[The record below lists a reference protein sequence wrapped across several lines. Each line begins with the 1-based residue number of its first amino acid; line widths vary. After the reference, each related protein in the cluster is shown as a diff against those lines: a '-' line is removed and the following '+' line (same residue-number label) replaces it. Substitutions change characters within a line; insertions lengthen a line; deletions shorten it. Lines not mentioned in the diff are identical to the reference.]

1 MEDDPVTRTLFMAL
15 ACALW
20 SFTTAP
26 SEAQGT
32 GRLDKI
38 RETGAISLGFPDASP
53 PFGFLDGDGKPVGY
67 SLEICEHVAEKLKT
81 ALGLKQIEIRRTPVM
96 SATRIPLINN
106 GTIDLECGTASNL
119 PERHKLVS
127 FAPTTF
133 IAQVVLVARK
143 ETPVD
148 VDDLASFRGKS
159 VSAQAGGETQR
170 VVIRQSNRDKL
181 DIQVVPGKDTA
192 ETFLLLETGRVAGS
206 ANDDALAHATVAGA
220 KQPRDYK
227 IGTKGLEFA
236 PYGILEPK
244 DDPAFK
250 AAVDKAVVELMQDGT
265 VARLYRKYF
274 ESPIPPRGI
283 NLELPMSDLLKRAL
297 ANPTDSGDEAAYR

>member
-1 MEDDPVTRTLFMAL
+1 MSRTLSLVIAAL
-15 ACALW
+15 CCVGI
-20 SFTTAP
+20 TAP
-26 SEAQGT
+26 VSAE

-38 RETGAISLGFPDASP
+38 RSTGQISLGFPDASP
-53 PFGFLDGDGKPVGY
+53 PFGFLDQNAKPVGY

-81 ALGLKQIEIRRTPVM
+81 ALGLTRIDIRHVPVM

-133 IAQVVLVARK
+133 VAQVVLVAK
-143 ETPVD
+143 KDAPVD
-148 VDDLASFRGKS
+148 VGDIASFRRKAI
-159 VSAQAGGETQR
+159 SAQAGGETQR
-170 VVIRQSNRDKL
+170 VATRINVRDKL
-181 DIQVVPGKDTA
+181 DIQVMPAKDTA
-192 ETFLLLETGRVAGS
+192 EVFLLVETGRAAG
-206 ANDDALAHATVAGA
+206 AINDDALAHATVAGA
-220 KQPRDYK
+220 KRPGDYK

-244 DDPAFK
+244 DDAPFK
-250 AAVDKAVVELMQDGT
+250 AAVDKAVVELIQDGT
-265 VARLYRKYF
+265 VARLYARYF
-274 ESPIPPRGI
+274 EQPIPPKGI
-283 NLELPMSDLLKRAL
+283 NLELPMSDVLTRAL

>member
-1 MEDDPVTRTLFMAL
+1 MSRTLSLVIAAL
-15 ACALW
+15 CCVGI
-20 SFTTAP
+20 TAP
-26 SEAQGT
+26 VSAE

-38 RETGAISLGFPDASP
+38 RSTGQISLGFPDASP
-53 PFGFLDGDGKPVGY
+53 PFGFLDQNAKPVGY

-81 ALGLKQIEIRRTPVM
+81 ALGLTRIDIRHVPVM

-133 IAQVVLVARK
+133 VAQVVLVAK
-143 ETPVD
+143 KDAPVD
-148 VDDLASFRGKS
+148 VDDIASFRRKAI
-159 VSAQAGGETQR
+159 SAQAGGETQR
-170 VVIRQSNRDKL
+170 VATRINVSDRL
-181 DIQVVPGKDTA
+181 DIQVMPAKDTA
-192 ETFLLLETGRVAGS
+192 EVFLLVETGRAAG
-206 ANDDALAHATVAGA
+206 AINDDALAHATVAGA
-220 KQPRDYK
+220 KRPGDYK

-244 DDPAFK
+244 DDAAFK
-250 AAVDKAVVELMQDGT
+250 AAVDKAVVELIQDGT
-265 VARLYRKYF
+265 VARLYARYF
-274 ESPIPPRGI
+274 EQPIPPRGI
-283 NLELPMSDLLKRAL
+283 NLELPMSDVLKRAL

>member
-1 MEDDPVTRTLFMAL
+1 MEEHSVTRTMFVAL
-15 ACALW
+15 ACVLW
-20 SFTTAP
+20 SFTTAS

-32 GRLDKI
+32 GHLDKI
-38 RETGAISLGFPDASP
+38 RETGAITLGFPDASP

-67 SLEICEHVAEKLKT
+67 SLEICEHVAAKLQA
-81 ALGLKQIEIRRTPVM
+81 ALGLKQLDIRRTPVM

-159 VSAQAGGETQR
+159 ISAQAGGETQR

-220 KQPRDYK
+220 KQPRDFK

-250 AAVDKAVVELMQDGT
+250 AAVDKAVVELIQDGT
-265 VARLYRKYF
+265 VAGLYRKYF

-283 NLELPMSDLLKRAL
+283 NLELPMSDLLKHAL

>member
-1 MEDDPVTRTLFMAL
+1 MSRTLSLVITAL
-15 ACALW
+15 CCVGI
-20 SFTTAP
+20 TAP
-26 SEAQGT
+26 VSAE

-38 RETGAISLGFPDASP
+38 RSTGQISLGFPDASP
-53 PFGFLDGDGKPVGY
+53 PFGFLDQNAKPVGY

-81 ALGLKQIEIRRTPVM
+81 AVGLTKIDIRRVPVM

-133 IAQVVLVARK
+133 VAQVVLVAK
-143 ETPVD
+143 KDAPVD
-148 VDDLASFRGKS
+148 VDDIATFRRKAI
-159 VSAQAGGETQR
+159 SAQAGGETQR
-170 VVIRQSNRDKL
+170 VATRINVRDKL
-181 DIQVVPGKDTA
+181 DIQVMPAKDTA
-192 ETFLLLETGRVAGS
+192 EVFLLVETGRAAG
-206 ANDDALAHATVAGA
+206 AINDDALAHATVAGA
-220 KQPRDYK
+220 KRPGDYK

-244 DDPAFK
+244 DDVAFK
-250 AAVDKAVVELMQDGT
+250 AAVDKAVVALIQDGT
-265 VARLYRKYF
+265 VARLYARYF
-274 ESPIPPRGI
+274 EQPIPPRGI
-283 NLELPMSDLLKRAL
+283 NLELPMSDVLKRAL

>member
-1 MEDDPVTRTLFMAL
+1 MSKPVLILLAL
-15 ACALW
+15 VSWIGA
-20 SFTTAP
+20 TAP
-26 SEAQGT
+26 SPAEGT

-38 RETGAISLGFPDASP
+38 RTSGRISLGFPDASP
-53 PFGFLDGDGKPVGY
+53 PFAFLDGDAKPVGY
-67 SLEICEHVAEKLKT
+67 SLEICEHVALKLKA
-81 ALGLKQIEIRRTPVM
+81 ALGLAALDVRYTPVM

-133 IAQVVLVARK
+133 VAQIVLVARR

-148 VDDLASFRGKS
+148 VDDLASFRGKAI
-159 VSAQAGGETQR
+159 SAQAGGETQR
-170 VVIRQSNRDKL
+170 VVTRLSVRDKL
-181 DIQVVPGKDTA
+181 DIQVMPAKDTA
-192 ETFLLLETGRVAGS
+192 ETFLLLDSGRAAGS
-206 ANDDALAHATVAGA
+206 VNDDALAHATVAGA
-220 KQPRDYK
+220 KRPGDFK

-250 AAVDKAVVELMQDGT
+250 AAVDEAVVALIEDGT
-265 VARLYRKYF
+265 VAALYKRYF
-274 ESPIPPRGI
+274 ESPIPPKGI
-283 NLELPMSDLLKRAL
+283 NLGLPMSDVLRRAL
-297 ANPTDSGDEAAYR
+297 AKPTDSGEEVDYR